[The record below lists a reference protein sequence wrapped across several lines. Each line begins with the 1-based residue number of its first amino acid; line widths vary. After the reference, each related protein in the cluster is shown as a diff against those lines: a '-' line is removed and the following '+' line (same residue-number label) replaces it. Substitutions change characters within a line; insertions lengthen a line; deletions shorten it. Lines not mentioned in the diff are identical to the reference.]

1 MTTYVGHEGSVS
13 IGNTV
18 AEVKD
23 FSLEISANT
32 VDATTLGDTWQQS
45 RVINRSFTVNVNCI
59 FDDGATNGQ
68 IDMQNEL
75 MDSDSNFY
83 GNDGV
88 ALSLSDGSQTW
99 TGTVLI
105 TSMSTNVSVDG
116 FIEASFT
123 AVGKG
128 TLAVS

>member
-83 GNDGV
+83 GNTGV

-128 TLAVS
+128 TLAVA